1 MEEKN
6 ELDLDKI
13 KRQFLEEFRTGKP
26 TFGKDGAL
34 GPLLKHFLEAAL
46 DAEMEVH
53 LSAQQRAQG
62 NRRNG
67 KVSKQVRTSDG
78 VIEIRDERPDESAVD
93 SLVDSIEVL

>member
-1 MEEKN
+1 MEEN
-6 ELDLDKI
+6 TGLDLDKI

-93 SLVDSIEVL
+93 SLVDSNEVL

>member
-6 ELDLDKI
+6 ELDLEKI
-13 KRQFLEEFRTGKP
+13 KRQFLEEFRSGKP

-46 DAEMEVH
+46 DAEMDLH
-53 LSAQQRAQG
+53 LSQEQREKG

-67 KVSKQVRTSDG
+67 KV
-78 VIEIRDERPDESAVD
+78 RDRKSV
-93 SLVDSIEVL
+93 V